1 KGGRGFRWAGVT
13 RSQGSPSD
21 LAMGLLKSDGAEVA
35 VVDDTGTNEGVI
47 DYTFPAD
54 GDYTLVVEDLFRRG
68 GPEFAYRIAVA
79 PFEEK
84 FQLAASADTLNI
96 AQGGLATV
104 TVTATRGSFAG
115 PINLTLLDAPAGM
128 AATPAVIGP
137 GLISTVMTISCAGTV
152 PPGKIYPVRIA
163 GTSQAGAAQYQA
175 IASVTD
181 AQKAAFSGL
190 SVPPPFLSQMVA

>member
-54 GDYTLVVEDLFRRG
+54 GDYTLVVEDLNRRG
-68 GPEFAYRIAVA
+68 GPEFAYRIAVN
-79 PFEEK
+79 PHEEK

-96 AQGGLATV
+96 PLGGLATV
-104 TVTATRGSFAG
+104 TVTAARGSFAG
-115 PINLTLLDAPAGM
+115 PIALTLLDAPAGIF
-128 AATPAVIGP
+128 APPAVIGP
-137 GLISTVMTISCAGTV
+137 GLLSTVMTIQVAADA
-152 PPGKIYPVRIA
+152 PAGKIYPVRIA
-163 GTSQAGAAQYQA
+163 GPAQSGPVQYQA
-175 IASVTD
+175 VAPVPD

-190 SVPPPFLSQMVA
+190 PVPPP